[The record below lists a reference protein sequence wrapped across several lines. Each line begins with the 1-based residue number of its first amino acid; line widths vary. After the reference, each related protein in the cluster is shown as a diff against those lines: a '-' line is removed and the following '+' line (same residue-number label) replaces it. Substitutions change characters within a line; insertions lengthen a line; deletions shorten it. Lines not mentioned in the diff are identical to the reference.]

1 MTRFY
6 GLALAG
12 AAAGIVAG
20 QLPGG
25 LPGYTALGL
34 VGLSLAGLT
43 TRLSS
48 YRRRAAVPLA
58 LTGAALVAS
67 AGLGPWGLAG
77 VLAAMSGLLLGL
89 GAARLWRHPAP
100 DRTQAETEPARN
112 PQLWAVFS
120 AGQDPTDDSEAV
132 T

>member
-6 GLALAG
+6 GLALVG
-12 AAAGIVAG
+12 AAAGILAG

-34 VGLSLAGLT
+34 VGLALVGLT
-43 TRLSS
+43 TRLSRH
-48 YRRRAAVPLA
+48 RRRAAVPLA
-58 LTGAALVAS
+58 LIGAALVAS

-77 VLAAMSGLLLGL
+77 VLAAGSGLLLGL

-100 DRTQAETEPARN
+100 AGRHSAAAPARN
-112 PQLWAVFS
+112 PELWAALS
-120 AGQDPTDDSEAV
+120 AGEDPTDDSEPV